1 MGGVWSRGPRSN
13 KISKNDPALKMI
25 VTAFDKNTRSKN
37 NIDVKSTDSNDFKKD
52 IMEMWSNWNDGQ
64 KHNYCYGILK
74 ALHSMG
80 IKKSPGLYLKWNRG
94 RKSGTQSQYFILQ
107 MDKLSIIPY
116 CDIFLLLKY

>member
-1 MGGVWSRGPRSN
+1 
-13 KISKNDPALKMI
+13 
-25 VTAFDKNTRSKN
+25 
-37 NIDVKSTDSNDFKKD
+37 
-52 IMEMWSNWNDGQ
+52 MEMWSNWNDGQ

-80 IKKSPGLYLKWNRG
+80 IKKSPGLYLKWNGG